1 MRNLAVDTQ
10 LAPVGYLSTPR
21 KFTRRS
27 KNSPSAIVG
36 NTELAMTIV
45 EMCVHMCCAGC
56 EKKIRKAVEK
66 LEGVDEVEIDMA
78 MQKVTVNGDVEQ
90 KKVLKTVRRTGKRAV
105 LWPTSYVAGAGGTVQ
120 LLVQHQ
126 HQYHPGGAQ
135 TYATTHAAGPTSSYN
150 YYKHGYDDS
159 RLYGANSS
167 VVGTRATDYFSDE
180 NTGGCSVM

>member
-1 MRNLAVDTQ
+1 
-10 LAPVGYLSTPR
+10 
-21 KFTRRS
+21 
-27 KNSPSAIVG
+27 
-36 NTELAMTIV
+36 MTIV

-105 LWPTSYVAGAGGTVQ
+105 LWPTAYVAGVGAGGAVQ
-120 LLVQHQ
+120 LLAQHQ
-126 HQYHPGGAQ
+126 HQYQPGGAQ

>member
-1 MRNLAVDTQ
+1 
-10 LAPVGYLSTPR
+10 
-21 KFTRRS
+21 
-27 KNSPSAIVG
+27 
-36 NTELAMTIV
+36 MTIV

-66 LEGVDEVEIDMA
+66 LEGVDEVEIDME

-90 KKVLKTVRRTGKRAV
+90 KKVLKAVRRTGKRAV
-105 LWPTSYVAGAGGTVQ
+105 LWPTAPYIVAGVAGGAVQ
-120 LLVQHQ
+120 LLAQHQ
-126 HQYHPGGAQ
+126 LQHHPGGAQ
-135 TYATTHAAGPTSSYN
+135 TYAAGPTSSYN

>member
-1 MRNLAVDTQ
+1 MVA
-10 LAPVGYLSTPR
+10 
-21 KFTRRS
+21 
-27 KNSPSAIVG
+27 
-36 NTELAMTIV
+36 
-45 EMCVHMCCAGC
+45 
-56 EKKIRKAVEK
+56 
-66 LEGVDEVEIDMA
+66 GVDEVEIDME

-90 KKVLKTVRRTGKRAV
+90 KKVLKAVRRTGKRAV
-105 LWPTSYVAGAGGTVQ
+105 LWPTVPYIAAGAAGAVQ
-120 LLVQHQ
+120 LLAQHQ

-135 TYATTHAAGPTSSYN
+135 TYATHAAGPTSSYN